1 MRISTWTWGM
11 ALGALVAGGSATA
24 PANAA
29 SLSVNGWVPGEQVS
43 VREQRAHRLG
53 AGGRARRHGARRARL
68 QLLRRSRAEHRH
80 RRLERLDDHPDAD
93 INPNVLKAAWLVEY
107 ARPQFN
113 LLMGE
118 TPGATRATLITAL
131 QVSIWEVLDDT
142 SSYDLY
148 SGSFALGAG
157 ASANV
162 MNLARGFL
170 GALGSAD
177 LAAYQTRRCGRP
189 TARARIRSCSDPIP
203 EPSSIALFAA
213 GLGLIAYAGRRRT
226 RDALALG

>member
-11 ALGALVAGGSATA
+11 ALGALVVGVLATA

-29 SLSVNGWVPGEQVS
+29 TLSVNGWVLGEQIS
-43 VREQRAHRLG
+43 VRSNGRTASVRAAELDVTVLG
-53 AGGRARRHGARRARL
+53 ERGFSYCVDLAQSIGVGGSSGWTIM
-68 QLLRRSRAEHRH
+68 
-80 RRLERLDDHPDAD
+80 DAD
-93 INPNVLKAAWLVEY
+93 INPNVLEAAWLVEY
-107 ARPQFN
+107 ARPRFN

-131 QVSIWEVLDDT
+131 QISIWEVLADT

-148 SGSFALGAG
+148 SGSFAMGAG
-157 ASANV
+157 TSANV

-170 GALGSAD
+170 GALGGAD
-177 LAAYQTRRCGRP
+177 LEAYQTSALWATHGSRQ
-189 TARARIRSCSDPIP
+189 DQVVFNPIP

-213 GLGLIAYAGRRRT
+213 GLGLIAYAGRRKV
-226 RDALALG
+226 A